1 MRTGYPACWNGRVN
15 LAAMIDAHPDDAPAL
30 VSPAGTTTYGE
41 LRAKVA
47 AARATLAG
55 HGVTPGDRVALVA
68 ENDVSFVVGY
78 LATLGLGAIAVPL
91 NPQSPPAELDRE
103 LAAVTASIAVVGER
117 GKESVGRL
125 AADRGIT
132 VVERLDAAGADGS
145 PSRASALVNMSDE
158 DVAVLIFTAG
168 TAGSPKA
175 AMLTHGNLRSNL
187 EQIQRHPGRNVTSD
201 DVSLGVLPLFHIF
214 GLNVVLGLMLWTGG
228 SIVLEERFEPS
239 TSLQL
244 IKDHGVTLVAGAP
257 PMYAIWTALAG
268 ADPTAFGAVRMCTSG
283 AAPLADEVAAA
294 FTARFGIPIHQGYGL
309 TEAAPVVTSSLMDKP
324 PRPGSIGVPLPGV
337 EVRLIDE
344 EGEDALEGD
353 EGEIWVRGANV
364 FAGYWL
370 DEEASAA
377 VLTDDGWLKTGD
389 IAVADDSGHLYI
401 VDRVK
406 DLIIVS
412 GFNVYPIE
420 VEEALIQHPGI
431 AEVAVVGVPSTATGE
446 TVKAFVVRSPG
457 QDLTESDVTEFAA
470 SCLARYKAPT
480 QVSFVD
486 ELPHGVAGKL
496 LRRQLRSA

>member
-1 MRTGYPACWNGRVN
+1 
-15 LAAMIDAHPDDAPAL
+15 MIDAHPDDAPAL

-41 LRAKVA
+41 LRAKTA

-55 HGVTPGDRVALVA
+55 HGVSPGDRVALVA

-78 LATLGLGAIAVPL
+78 LATLGLGAVAVPL
-91 NPQSPPAELDRE
+91 NPQSPAAELDRE
-103 LAAVTASIAVVGER
+103 LAAVGASVAVVGER

-125 AADRGIT
+125 ATERGIT
-132 VVERLDAAGADGS
+132 VVERLDTAGAGS
-145 PSRASALVNMSDE
+145 GSSDAAPLVNMSDE

-187 EQIQRHPGRNVTSD
+187 EQILRHPGRNVTSS

-214 GLNVVLGLMLWTGG
+214 GLNVVLGLMLWAGG
-228 SIVLEERFEPS
+228 SIVLEERFDP
-239 TSLQL
+239 TASLEL

-257 PMYAIWTALAG
+257 PMYAIWTALQD
-268 ADPTAFGAVRMCTSG
+268 ADPDAFASVRLCTSG

-294 FTARFGIPIHQGYGL
+294 FTARFKLPIHQGYGL
-309 TEAAPVVTSSLMDKP
+309 TEAAPVVTSSLMDHP

-370 DEEASAA
+370 DEDATAA
-377 VLTDDGWLKTGD
+377 VLTEAGWLKTGD
-389 IAVADDSGHLYI
+389 IAVADETGHLYI

-420 VEEALIQHPGI
+420 VEEALLQHPGI
-431 AEVAVVGVPSTATGE
+431 TEVAVVGVPSTATGE
-446 TVKAFVVRSPG
+446 TVKAFVVKAPG
-457 QDLTESDVTEFAA
+457 ADIAERDVTEFAA